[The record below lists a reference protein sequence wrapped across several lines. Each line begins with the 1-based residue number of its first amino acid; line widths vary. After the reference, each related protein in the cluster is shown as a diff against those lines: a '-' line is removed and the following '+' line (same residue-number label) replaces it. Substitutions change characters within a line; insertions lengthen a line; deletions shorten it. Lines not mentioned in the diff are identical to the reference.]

1 MGIKE
6 QCCICDKSYRDI
18 KQHMYEKHNNNPSK
32 RQHNCI
38 DCGKKFTKGHDLK
51 MHIDRIHLHKK
62 FICPQCDKRTTKIRE
77 HLREVHSVSS
87 INMADIKVEFGLKS
101 NEAASVPKPH
111 MCDECEKS
119 FGSKSDLKALVD
131 RVHLLILK
139 KSMRTFGDLK
149 SFKILGLIQFGL
161 VSLFLVWLVGLV
173 GLLSDT

>member
-1 MGIKE
+1 M
-6 QCCICDKSYRDI
+6 
-18 KQHMYEKHNNNPSK
+18 
-32 RQHNCI
+32 
-38 DCGKKFTKGHDLK
+38 
-51 MHIDRIHLHKK
+51 
-62 FICPQCDKRTTKIRE
+62 
-77 HLREVHSVSS
+77 REVHNVKH
-87 INMADIKVEFGLKS
+87 INMADIKVEVYLKS

-111 MCDECEKS
+111 LCDECEKS